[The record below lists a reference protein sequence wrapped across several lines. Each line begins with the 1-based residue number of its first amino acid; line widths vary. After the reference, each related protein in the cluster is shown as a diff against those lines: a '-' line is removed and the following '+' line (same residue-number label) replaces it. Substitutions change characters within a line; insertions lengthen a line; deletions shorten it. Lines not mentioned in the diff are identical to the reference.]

1 PDVAAAE
8 RRAAAANAQIGV
20 AQAAWFPDLTW
31 TLGPALAMTLFDG
44 GARSA
49 RVEQARAAYDAQA
62 AAYRQSVLTALR
74 EVEDYLVQLRVMEH
88 EQQVQRNALE
98 SARESL
104 RLARNQY
111 EQGLIDYLSVAVL
124 ETTALN
130 TERNAISLLGSR
142 LNASVQLIAAL
153 GGGWQ
158 GLPAEAAASAAAEP
172 SAP

>member
-1 PDVAAAE
+1 
-8 RRAAAANAQIGV
+8 
-20 AQAAWFPDLTW
+20 
-31 TLGPALAMTLFDG
+31 M
-44 GARSA
+44 
-49 RVEQARAAYDAQA
+49 
-62 AAYRQSVLTALR
+62 
-74 EVEDYLVQLRVMEH
+74 
-88 EQQVQRNALE
+88 
-98 SARESL
+98 
-104 RLARNQY
+104 
-111 EQGLIDYLSVAVL
+111 L

>member
-1 PDVAAAE
+1 
-8 RRAAAANAQIGV
+8 
-20 AQAAWFPDLTW
+20 
-31 TLGPALAMTLFDG
+31 
-44 GARSA
+44 
-49 RVEQARAAYDAQA
+49 
-62 AAYRQSVLTALR
+62 RQSVLTALR

>member
-1 PDVAAAE
+1 
-8 RRAAAANAQIGV
+8 
-20 AQAAWFPDLTW
+20 
-31 TLGPALAMTLFDG
+31 M
-44 GARSA
+44 
-49 RVEQARAAYDAQA
+49 
-62 AAYRQSVLTALR
+62 LTALR

-142 LNASVQLIAAL
+142 LNASVPLSLAFVLAIGVALWWAVFSGQYDDTEDQGAAIL
-153 GGGWQ
+153 RDNDN
-158 GLPAEAAASAAAEP
+158 
-172 SAP
+172 